1 MTSKLIR
8 LILALNLIFSALVV
22 AETTNLSLES
32 IQWGKPGGGKG
43 FPVGV
48 QTQLIETDDATFGI
62 SYYAR
67 FPTGSHFDLHWHS
80 FDEFAT
86 VLQGEVTLQLNAHP
100 CLLNS

>member
-8 LILALNLIFSALVV
+8 FIIALSLMFSSLVA
-22 AETTNLSLES
+22 AETINLSLES
-32 IQWGKPGGGKG
+32 IQWGKPGGGQG

-67 FPTGSHFDLHWHS
+67 IRSMSSPPSCRGR
-80 FDEFAT
+80 
-86 VLQGEVTLQLNAHP
+86 
-100 CLLNS
+100 